1 MEKIGDGDTLEN
13 EERPRPQ
20 KIHQKSQDRHRPEK
34 FRKILEKSQDCPRPQ
49 IFP

>member
-13 EERPRPQ
+13 EERPRP
-20 KIHQKSQDRHRPEK
+20 HQKSQDRHRPEK